1 MLTVHPYGCA
11 SRADLG
17 PLATILEAPHLEV
30 FVLFNLLSTLL
41 QAVAGLL
48 GGVLLLRF
56 WMQAIRVRPPYSLA
70 PFLYESTDWLVKP
83 LRRVMP
89 GLAGYDWASLI
100 GAIVVALLLGT
111 ALAWFSG
118 SLWFPMVAGFALA
131 CLLQWIYYGMLG
143 VILLGVLLS
152 WVNPSA
158 PMAPFIFALAD
169 PLLRPLRRIIPLI
182 GNIDLSP
189 MVALILLNVLMPYL
203 IEEVRRLPFL
213 L

>member
-1 MLTVHPYGCA
+1 MLF
-11 SRADLG
+11 DLIS
-17 PLATILEAPHLEV
+17 A
-30 FVLFNLLSTLL
+30 LL

-48 GGVLLLRF
+48 GGILLLRF

-83 LRRVMP
+83 LRRVVP
-89 GLAGYDWASLI
+89 GFVGYDWASLI
-100 GAIVVALLLGT
+100 GAIVVALLVGV

-118 SLWFPMVAGFALA
+118 SLWLPAVISFALV
-131 CLLQWIYYGMLG
+131 CFLQWVYYGMVG

-152 WVNPSA
+152 WINPSA
-158 PMAPFIFALAD
+158 PLAPFAFALAD
-169 PLLRPLRRIIPLI
+169 PLLRPFRRIIPLI

-189 MVALILLNVLMPYL
+189 MVVLILLNVLMPYL
-203 IEEVRRLPFL
+203 LAAARRLPFL